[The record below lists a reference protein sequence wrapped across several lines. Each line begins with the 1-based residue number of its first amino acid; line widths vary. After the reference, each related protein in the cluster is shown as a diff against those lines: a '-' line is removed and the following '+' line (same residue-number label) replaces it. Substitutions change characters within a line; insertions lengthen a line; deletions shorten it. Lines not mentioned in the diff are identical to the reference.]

1 VLTTPVAVGASA
13 TPTPVGRYYVD
24 QRIRTSDPRGPFGP
38 AVLAVSAHSEVLTGW
53 PEGGP
58 IAIHGTNAPWTI
70 GQAATHGCVRV
81 RNETLARLFAVT
93 AGGTPVVIHP

>member
-1 VLTTPVAVGASA
+1 
-13 TPTPVGRYYVD
+13 
-24 QRIRTSDPRGPFGP
+24 
-38 AVLAVSAHSEVLTGW
+38 VLAVSAHSEVLTRW

-81 RNETLARLFAVT
+81 RNETLTRLFAAT